1 MIVRARLHF
10 SLYANRNALL
20 CKRKTVVQ
28 CSRHDIFKY
37 EVGSDRKHDIM
48 RQINMHGGL
57 NHLLKNNGH
66 CALETCKQA
75 IEKTFTLGLID
86 VQTYNECIEINK
98 KSNKAKH
105 HW

>member
-1 MIVRARLHF
+1 MVLARLQFLLH
-10 SLYANRNALL
+10 SNRTISL

-28 CSRHDIFKY
+28 CDKHEIFKY
-37 EVGSDRKHDIM
+37 EVDSDRKYDII

-57 NHLLKNNGH
+57 NRLLRNNGH
-66 CALETCKQA
+66 CPLETCKQA
-75 IEKTFTLGLID
+75 IEKTFALGLIEM
-86 VQTYNECIEINK
+86 QTYRECIEINK